1 MHGCV
6 PEREI
11 DRQKERGFR
20 RIYTQYNIIYTFCII
35 HPPKKKNIDTLDT
48 LPKKKNTTN
57 KKKSQNI
64 TERIDIT
71 FGRMSLLR
79 RSCS

>member
-20 RIYTQYNIIYTFCII
+20 RIYKQYNIIYTFCII
-35 HPPKKKNIDTLDT
+35 HPPPKKNIDTHYQ
-48 LPKKKNTTN
+48 KKNTHNQQKT
-57 KKKSQNI
+57 I
-64 TERIDIT
+64 TEYHRT
-71 FGRMSLLR
+71 HRHYV
-79 RSCS
+79 RSHEPVAT